1 MVVKNCGL
9 NYGIRIRKKNSPKQ
23 IQDEGFKVDLNN
35 SRYKFI
41 FARNQRVV
49 MFTSKQKLHQT
60 MADGGGCVEFQP
72 MVAKY
77 AQVKLVFIF
86 RIIRVKSKKW
96 KGLKCGYE
104 FSINSW

>member
-49 MFTSKQKLHQT
+49 MFTSKQKLHQ
-60 MADGGGCVEFQP
+60 P
-72 MVAKY
+72 WRMVVVALNFNPWW
-77 AQVKLVFIF
+77 QNML
-86 RIIRVKSKKW
+86 KSNW
-96 KGLKCGYE
+96 CS
-104 FSINSW
+104 FSE